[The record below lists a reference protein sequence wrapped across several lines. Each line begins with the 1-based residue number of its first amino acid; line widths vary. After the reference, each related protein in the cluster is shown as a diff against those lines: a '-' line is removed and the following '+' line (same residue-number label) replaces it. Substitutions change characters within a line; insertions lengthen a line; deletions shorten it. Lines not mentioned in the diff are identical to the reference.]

1 MEIICI
7 FFKYSID
14 IAARL
19 CHNIYCIE
27 NKHRETQNSFMVENN
42 IRFSRAD
49 QLTQHLKERCRKLGI
64 GEKFLSVRQIM
75 DEFNVSQITVKQAM
89 ERLCESGVLEAQE
102 RHKRTN
108 DK

>member
-1 MEIICI
+1 
-7 FFKYSID
+7 
-14 IAARL
+14 
-19 CHNIYCIE
+19 
-27 NKHRETQNSFMVENN
+27 MVENN

-89 ERLCESGVLEAQE
+89 ERLCESACS
-102 RHKRTN
+102 KRRSGAATSCAMRRVTE
-108 DK
+108 KSPA